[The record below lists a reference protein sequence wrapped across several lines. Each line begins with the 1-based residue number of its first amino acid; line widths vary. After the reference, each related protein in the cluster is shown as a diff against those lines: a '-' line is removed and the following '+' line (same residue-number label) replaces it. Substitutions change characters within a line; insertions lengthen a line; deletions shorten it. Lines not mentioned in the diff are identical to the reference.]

1 MASSHNTCNGVIA
14 AAASDAEDAASSAL
28 AGDDAV
34 SDEAAYQ
41 CFACMETDELPN
53 LQEIHAG
60 KLFHRRCWSANRAFL
75 RTIRASSAAALRHKH
90 NLVHDPD
97 AWRAAV
103 MPFTNADKL
112 SRMEARERV
121 RAELLDYTDTAQIK
135 ATEYVEDVLV
145 LTKTQF
151 VAHVGFWEKWS
162 EAKANEKFERL
173 LVEQKSAHAEAGVPR
188 VAYPGIVKLRS
199 RTCLET
205 RDGVREEREASE
217 CNYELKRRRLTKKTQ
232 LVPGTAWVTTS
243 PSKPAS
249 HPRAASSVSYDRL
262 KAPLGDGKQNED
274 RTQTEAEATKKAEA
288 LRQTALGLLS
298 PKERMQRQELLLVA
312 CDAALATVIGSRG
325 VLTSLEKLFD
335 SLDDHVNE
343 SEICKDTACFIES
356 LRRGHEELKAL
367 RARAEYCKIEDMVKL
382 DDGLK
387 STQQHLDTVRKK
399 SGGAHGR
406 LEVQKRQG

>member
-1 MASSHNTCNGVIA
+1 MPSSMASSHNTCDGVIA

-34 SDEAAYQ
+34 SDEAACQ

-75 RTIRASSAAALRHKH
+75 RTIRASSAAALRHNH

-151 VAHVGFWEKWS
+151 VAHVGFWEK
-162 EAKANEKFERL
+162 
-173 LVEQKSAHAEAGVPR
+173 
-188 VAYPGIVKLRS
+188 
-199 RTCLET
+199 
-205 RDGVREEREASE
+205 
-217 CNYELKRRRLTKKTQ
+217 
-232 LVPGTAWVTTS
+232 
-243 PSKPAS
+243 
-249 HPRAASSVSYDRL
+249 
-262 KAPLGDGKQNED
+262 
-274 RTQTEAEATKKAEA
+274 
-288 LRQTALGLLS
+288 
-298 PKERMQRQELLLVA
+298 
-312 CDAALATVIGSRG
+312 
-325 VLTSLEKLFD
+325 
-335 SLDDHVNE
+335 
-343 SEICKDTACFIES
+343 
-356 LRRGHEELKAL
+356 
-367 RARAEYCKIEDMVKL
+367 
-382 DDGLK
+382 
-387 STQQHLDTVRKK
+387 
-399 SGGAHGR
+399 
-406 LEVQKRQG
+406 